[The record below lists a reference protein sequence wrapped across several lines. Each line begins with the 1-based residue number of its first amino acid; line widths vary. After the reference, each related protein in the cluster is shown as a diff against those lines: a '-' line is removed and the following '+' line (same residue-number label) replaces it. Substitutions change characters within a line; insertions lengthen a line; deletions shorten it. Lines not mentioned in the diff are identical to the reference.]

1 MNQAILEG
9 KYRQMRGAMQEEW
22 GKLTDDDIRMF
33 VGKTDRLVGKLM
45 ERYGYTREQAEDQ
58 VDQFLDR
65 FSTNRMDAAMASI
78 RRTMPESF
86 SDVQNKMMRTTRRHP
101 WWTVSVVVGLF
112 GLFSLL
118 TAYRALEKEKES
130 KGIWARLAM

>member
-65 FSTNRMDAAMASI
+65 FATSRVDSAVESI
-78 RRTMPESF
+78 RETMPESF
-86 SDVQNKMMRTTRRHP
+86 SDLQSKMVRTTRRHP
-101 WWTVSVVVGLF
+101 WWTASVVVGLF

-118 TAYRALEKEKES
+118 TAYRAMDKDTEKVKE
-130 KGIWARLAM
+130 A